1 MPGGAAPI
9 PTFGDPFPLLG
20 SPFFEDP
27 LMLGCLDFLGL
38 GSSMRRVGSTG
49 GAGFSAEQNRS
60 VGSPRKGASLTRRA
74 QLLVCESNITMFI
87 NLYKYTHLCT
97 DIHTY
102 IEGEREREKTCG
114 WGTGSMI
121 VHSGEYV
128 FPRASQTYFAR
139 TVWG

>member
-102 IEGEREREKTCG
+102 IEGERERERRHVVG
-114 WGTGSMI
+114 GLG
-121 VHSGEYV
+121 
-128 FPRASQTYFAR
+128 Q
-139 TVWG
+139 